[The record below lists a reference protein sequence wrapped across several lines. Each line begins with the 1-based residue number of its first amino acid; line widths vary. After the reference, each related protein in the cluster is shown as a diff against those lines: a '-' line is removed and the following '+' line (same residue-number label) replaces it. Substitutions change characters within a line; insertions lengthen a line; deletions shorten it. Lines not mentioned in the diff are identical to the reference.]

1 MDVIRPI
8 SVRGQYGNGYG
19 HRIIDN
25 DRVEQ
30 SCVDDF
36 FVRLNG
42 INRNDGLG
50 MGPGNSASFEH
61 FRLAEAFQ
69 LDDRS
74 DI

>member
-1 MDVIRPI
+1 MDVIRPVP
-8 SVRGQYGNGYG
+8 VRSQLGNGYG
-19 HRIIDN
+19 HSIIDN
-25 DRVEQ
+25 DRIEQ
-30 SCVDDF
+30 PCVDIVLF
-36 FVRLNG
+36 GRFNKLN
-42 INRNDGLG
+42 GLG